1 MIGAFSTTPVPQ
13 SLWAVRQTEKVGEKM
28 QQQCERGPEKVHHG
42 KSLFFL
48 SWTESGE
55 NDASKFSDL
64 GDCTKI
70 RMFALGVDN
79 EVQFDVKDIFQ

>member
-1 MIGAFSTTPVPQ
+1 MPSAQPLSRNHCGQ
-13 SLWAVRQTEKVGEKM
+13 SDRPRKL
-28 QQQCERGPEKVHHG
+28 G
-42 KSLFFL
+42 KKCSNNAREAQRRSITGRASFFL